1 MRIQWIVIIVV
12 LIIVCFGMTAIYG
25 SYRWQSDTDRLRAK
39 LTGGQRTIKPHI
51 YDPKEIED
59 LPAPVQRFFR
69 TVLKDGQAI
78 VAAVKLSQQGQFNM
92 SETEAKWS
100 PFTATQL
107 VITQHPGFD
116 WDARIQMAPGL
127 KAFVHDTYLLGEGNL
142 QASLLGLFT
151 LAKMYDT
158 PELNQGELLRFFAE
172 ATWYPTALLPS
183 QGVHWEAIDDTS
195 ARATLTDGATTV
207 SLVFQFNAEGAIA
220 TIRAEARYR
229 DKLTAMPWCGRFW
242 NYSVRNGMLI
252 PLEGEVGWEYPEG
265 IRLYF
270 KGRITEISYE
280 FAQQLGS

>member
-1 MRIQWIVIIVV
+1 MWIKWIAITGV
-12 LIIVCFGMTAIYG
+12 LIIVSLGIAAFYG
-25 SYRWQSDTDRLRAK
+25 SYRWQSNTYKLRAE
-39 LTGGQRTIKPHI
+39 LIGGRRTTKPHI
-51 YDPKEIED
+51 YDQKEIED

-107 VITQHPGFD
+107 AITQCPGFD

-127 KAFVHDTYLLGEGNL
+127 NVFVHDTYLLGEGNL

-151 LAKMYDT
+151 LAKMHDT

-172 ATWYPTALLPS
+172 VTWYPTALLPS
-183 QGVHWEAIDDTS
+183 QGVRWEALNDTS
-195 ARATLTDGATTV
+195 ARATLTDDATTV

-220 TIRAEARYR
+220 TMRADARYR
-229 DKLTAMPWCGRFW
+229 DKLTAMPWCGRCW

-252 PLEGEVGWEYPEG
+252 PLESEVGWEYPEG

-270 KGRITEISYE
+270 KGRITEISYD
-280 FAQQLGS
+280 FAQSLGS